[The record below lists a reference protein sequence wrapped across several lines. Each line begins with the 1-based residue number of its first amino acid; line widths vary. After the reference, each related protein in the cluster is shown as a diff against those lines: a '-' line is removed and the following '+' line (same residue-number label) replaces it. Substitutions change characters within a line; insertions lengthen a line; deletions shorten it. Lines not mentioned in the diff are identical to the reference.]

1 MLTSSEIQNVST
13 LALCGMLVAATVT
26 DSRQHRIPN
35 SLVVLVLLVGLIAN
49 VAVDPIAGTIDWAAG
64 LLIGFAIFLPFYMG
78 SGMGAGDIKLMAAVA
93 AFLAPAA
100 GAVATGSALI
110 AGLPLALVIVAFRRV
125 QARKYSAAA
134 ATGDSAAATTG
145 DYLRFRHDAPGSKK
159 TVKGKTKRIPYAAA
173 IATGAMIALWWSGRF
188 DQLAGALM
196 L

>member
-1 MLTSSEIQNVST
+1 MMTASEIQNVST

-78 SGMGAGDIKLMAAVA
+78 SGMGAGDIKLMAVVA

-100 GAVATGSALI
+100 GTIATASALVV
-110 AGLPLALVIVAFRRV
+110 GMPLALIIVAYRRS
-125 QARKYSAAA
+125 QTNHYSVAAA
-134 ATGDSAAATTG
+134 PVAK
-145 DYLRFRHDAPGSKK
+145 LRFHENSASGSQE
-159 TVKGKTKRIPYAAA
+159 TVVGQTKRIPYAAA
-173 IATGAMIALWWSGRF
+173 IATGAIIALWWSGRF
-188 DQLAGALM
+188 EQLAGASM